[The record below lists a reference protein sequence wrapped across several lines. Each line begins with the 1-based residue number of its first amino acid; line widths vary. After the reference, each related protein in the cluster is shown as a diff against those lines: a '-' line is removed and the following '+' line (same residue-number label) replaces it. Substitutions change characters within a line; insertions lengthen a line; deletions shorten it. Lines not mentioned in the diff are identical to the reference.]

1 MAAALRSVRRLQVL
15 PRISV
20 TCVRAQ
26 GGGKGS
32 SNKGGSK
39 TLVSF
44 PVRVSQC
51 QRPATGENRDEALR
65 AVSALLRDDG
75 GQSGTEVHTAQG
87 VSQSNSSS
95 SSSDSSSDSESE
107 EEDSEPVSDR
117 HADLA
122 DGGGHPG
129 QSHKSS
135 SIREIPVGQEQKD
148 KMWLR
153 GKNAEEL
160 KNYASAMTIAEL
172 PPKTPLGARQVET
185 PSRMVHGRDSATS
198 AANSKM
204 SKTSDELPVG
214 GIEIVA
220 MKSTKTQII
229 STTRSEEASGGAEE
243 TSSPEAQ
250 IISTTRSE
258 QASGGAE
265 ETSSPE
271 AQIISTTRSEEASG
285 GAEETSSPEAQIIST
300 TRSEEASGGAEET
313 SSPEAQIISTT
324 RSEEAS
330 GGAEE
335 TSSPEAPIISTTRSE
350 QASVGAEETSAPE
363 SAEIHE
369 SHSPPEPRAAPQD
382 PFDNTKY
389 QNLQHF
395 NYTPFTFVEVD
406 VELAKYRLP
415 QPSSGRPSPRH

>member
-1 MAAALRSVRRLQVL
+1 MAAALRSVRRLQQVL

-87 VSQSNSSS
+87 VSQSIDCTAQKDNSSS

-129 QSHKSS
+129 QNHKSS
-135 SIREIPVGQEQKD
+135 SIREILVAPEQKD

-185 PSRMVHGRDSATS
+185 PSRMVHGQGDSATS

-220 MKSTKTQII
+220 MESTKTQII
-229 STTRSEEASGGAEE
+229 STTRSK
-243 TSSPEAQ
+243 
-250 IISTTRSE
+250 
-258 QASGGAE
+258 
-265 ETSSPE
+265 
-271 AQIISTTRSEEASG
+271 
-285 GAEETSSPEAQIIST
+285 
-300 TRSEEASGGAEET
+300 
-313 SSPEAQIISTT
+313 
-324 RSEEAS
+324 EAS

-350 QASVGAEETSAPE
+350 EASGGAEETSAPE

-395 NYTPFTFVEVD
+395 NYTPFTFVDVD